1 MKTYNG
7 FSNISQK
14 FLLDLANNNNRE
26 WFAENKHIY
35 KDYVESE
42 SIQLFAAVADTM
54 QLIDPSF
61 EIEPKPAKVLSR
73 IYRDI
78 RFSKD
83 KTPYRT
89 NIWFSFKRSGRE
101 WKEYPA
107 YFFELSANSYSY
119 GMGYYEANK
128 NTMDRL
134 RLEIEE
140 NPEAVFSMMDNLVR
154 NTKFQIEGDKYK
166 KILNPNIDERLA
178 ALYQSK
184 NIYLICT
191 TELSDYAETKDL
203 DMELQEQFLM
213 TTEFYQFLNRLI

>member
-1 MKTYNG
+1 MKFNG

-14 FLLDLANNNNRE
+14 FLLDLANNNNRD
-26 WFAENKHIY
+26 WFAENKQIY

-89 NIWFSFKRSGRE
+89 SVWFSFKRSGKE

-134 RLEIEE
+134 RSEIEE
-140 NPEAVFSMMDNLVR
+140 NSEAVFSMMDNLVR

-191 TELSDYAETKDL
+191 TELSDYSETKDI

>member
-1 MKTYNG
+1 MQFNG
-7 FSNISQK
+7 FSSISQK

-42 SIQLFAAVADTM
+42 AMQLFTAIAGTM
-54 QLIDPSF
+54 QLIDPCF

-83 KTPYRT
+83 KNPYRT
-89 NIWFSFKRSGRE
+89 NIWFSFKRSGKE

-134 RLEIEE
+134 RSEIEA
-140 NPEAVFSMMDNLVR
+140 NPEEVFSMIDYLGQ
-154 NTKFQIEGDKYK
+154 NTNFKIEGDKYK
-166 KILNPNIDERLA
+166 KVLNTIIEERLRGI
-178 ALYQSK
+178 YQSK
-184 NIYLICT
+184 NIYLICNRD
-191 TELSDYAETKDL
+191 LKDYSETKEL
-203 DMELQEQFLM
+203 DKELLEQFLM
-213 TTEFYQFLNRLI
+213 TTEFYQFLNRLV

>member
-7 FSNISQK
+7 FSNISHS
-14 FLLDLANNNNRE
+14 FFIDLANNNNRE
-26 WFAENKHIY
+26 WFAENKQIY
-35 KDYVESE
+35 KEYVESE
-42 SIQLFAAVADTM
+42 SIQLFSALADTM
-54 QLIDPSF
+54 LLIDPSF

-89 NIWFSFKRSGRE
+89 SVWFSFKRSGKE

-107 YFFELSANSYSY
+107 YFFELSANSYTY

-134 RLEIEE
+134 RSEIEE
-140 NPEAVFSMMDNLVR
+140 NPEELFSIMDYLIQ
-154 NTKFQIEGDKYK
+154 NTNFRIEGDKYK

-191 TELSDYAETKDL
+191 RELSDYSETKDL
-203 DMELQEQFLM
+203 DIELQEQFLM
-213 TTEFYQFLNRLI
+213 TTEFYQFLNRLV